1 MAYYSYRVRI
11 VEDLRLELVVRGGE
25 KLVPVVDFPTNDF
38 TVGYSNTEVSA
49 EVLRPLGR
57 SWVLEGREY
66 RGGYWRPYVGFID

>member
-25 KLVPVVDFPTNDF
+25 KSVPVVDFPTDDF
-38 TVGYSNTEVSA
+38 TVGYGNTEVSA

-57 SWVLEGREY
+57 SWVLKGREHK
-66 RGGYWRPYVGFID
+66 GGYWRPYVGFVN

>member
-38 TVGYSNTEVSA
+38 IVGHSNIKVLV
-49 EVLRPLGR
+49 EVLRPLCRLG
-57 SWVLEGREY
+57 VLKG
-66 RGGYWRPYVGFID
+66 